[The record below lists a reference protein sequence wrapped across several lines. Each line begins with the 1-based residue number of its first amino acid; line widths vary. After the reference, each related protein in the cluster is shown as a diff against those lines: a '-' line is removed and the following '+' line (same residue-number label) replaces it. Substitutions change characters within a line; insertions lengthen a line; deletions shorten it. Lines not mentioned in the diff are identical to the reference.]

1 MSDKFQ
7 FIFATRFWVMI
18 IGGLAVYLEAKGWI
32 GEPERNLIATM
43 SAIFIGVYTLDR
55 VSEKVGRTKVDAKEE
70 IAVEKE
76 RGDKP

>member
-18 IGGLAVYLEAKGWI
+18 IGSLAVYLEAKGWI